1 MVNKLLPIKWDSS
14 AYHQLESIVDYI
26 RLESPEGATMVA
38 RKIILS
44 IKQIRNNPLQHPPD
58 KLRLDKDKNYRSFE
72 IYHYR
77 ITYYIAKNHIRI
89 VRIRHTSREPLI
101 H

>member
-1 MVNKLLPIKWDSS
+1 MVKKQLPIKWDSS
-14 AYHQLESIVDYI
+14 AFLQLQSIVDYI
-26 RLESPEGATMVA
+26 RLESPTGATIVA
-38 RKIILS
+38 KKIIS
-44 IKQIRNNPLQHPPD
+44 AIKELRNNPTKYPPD
-58 KLRLDKDKNYRSFE
+58 KLRMDNNKDYRAFE

-89 VRIRHTSREPLI
+89 IRIRHTSREPLI